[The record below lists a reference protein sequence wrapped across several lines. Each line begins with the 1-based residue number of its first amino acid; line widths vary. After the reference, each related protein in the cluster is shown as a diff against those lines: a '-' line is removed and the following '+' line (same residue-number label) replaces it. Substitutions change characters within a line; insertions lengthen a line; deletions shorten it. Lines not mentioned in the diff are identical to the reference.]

1 MQFPADS
8 RAIELRTVDSL
19 SSVLWIGCSVF
30 CREVFADFCANG
42 CIGLSLN
49 LISLLVLAHACI
61 PRARIHTTKFF
72 HLSYFNEATGKYA
85 TGQDDLCLIAAFI
98 VLFTGLR
105 AGTMDYVLAPFAKL
119 NGITNRKDM
128 TRFSE
133 QAWLLIYYM
142 IFWPTG
148 VVRDGGAALSREKA
162 RLPWDACH

>member
-1 MQFPADS
+1 MLTLCVS
-8 RAIELRTVDSL
+8 T
-19 SSVLWIGCSVF
+19 G
-30 CREVFADFCANG
+30 
-42 CIGLSLN
+42 IGLSLN
-49 LISLLVLAHACI
+49 LLSLLVLAHACI
-61 PRARIHTTKFF
+61 PRARIHTRKFF
-72 HLSYFNEATGKYA
+72 HLSYFNEATGQYA

-148 VVRDGGAALSREKA
+148 VVRGRETALFKGKA
-162 RLPWDACH
+162 RLLWDTMSLTGCNYSICMSILPLG

>member
-1 MQFPADS
+1 MQH
-8 RAIELRTVDSL
+8 LLTLCVSL
-19 SSVLWIGCSVF
+19 
-30 CREVFADFCANG
+30 D
-42 CIGLSLN
+42 IGLSLN
-49 LISLLVLAHACI
+49 LLSLLVLAHACI
-61 PRARIHTTKFF
+61 PKARIHTRKFF

-142 IFWPTG
+142 VFWPTG
-148 VVRDGGAALSREKA
+148 VVRGCELPCSR
-162 RLPWDACH
+162 RRRDCCGMHVTN